1 MVTTVTT
8 GACAVRQEKELLNVF
23 VEKTS
28 METLVPAKEV
38 STGFAQA

>member
-8 GACAVRQEKELLNVF
+8 GAHALRQEKGGLNVF

-28 METLVPAKEV
+28 METLVQAKEV